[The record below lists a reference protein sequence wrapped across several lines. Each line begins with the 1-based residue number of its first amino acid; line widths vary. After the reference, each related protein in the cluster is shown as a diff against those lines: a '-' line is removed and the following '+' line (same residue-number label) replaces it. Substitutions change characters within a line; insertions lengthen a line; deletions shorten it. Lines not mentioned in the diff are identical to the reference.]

1 MQGIVQASRLNVR
14 ARPDRDGKIVGSL
27 LNGTIIDVLGQKGG
41 WFEISYTGLS
51 AFVNDDFIELIS
63 KPKAMKGVVTANLLN
78 VRAQPSLNGRIV
90 GSVIGGAVV
99 NILARHGEWLEI
111 EFNSGIAFVHR
122 DFVDMHTA
130 DELKRGVVSVGLL
143 NVRSQPGLAGS
154 IVGQLAQNETVNIVA
169 RVGEWYEIKFNGS
182 SAFVHSAF
190 VDTDSFAI
198 SDEPDAP
205 VEVSAR
211 EEDEDD
217 SRIPHAP
224 DIIDS
229 HDSPDTAPLE
239 PVHKMP
245 VAGNS
250 HAQNVARTWNKFGNL
265 LDVMSHDIG
274 IDTGAA
280 VAVLC
285 VESSGKGFEADNQNR
300 MIIRFENHKFWS
312 YWGRQNPEKFHAHF
326 QYKKGEAWKEH
337 KWRKSLSD
345 EWRTFHGN
353 QAAEWHVLECA
364 RSIDDSAALQ
374 SISMGAPQIMGFHYQ
389 RIGYDTVQD
398 MFEKFNAEIRFH
410 ILGLF
415 DFFDNSMIQAL
426 KKLEFVTFAGK
437 YNGSGQME
445 KYGQWIRNHYDAYK
459 KLIV

>member
-169 RVGEWYEIKFNGS
+169 RV
-182 SAFVHSAF
+182 
-190 VDTDSFAI
+190 
-198 SDEPDAP
+198 
-205 VEVSAR
+205 
-211 EEDEDD
+211 
-217 SRIPHAP
+217 
-224 DIIDS
+224 
-229 HDSPDTAPLE
+229 
-239 PVHKMP
+239 
-245 VAGNS
+245 
-250 HAQNVARTWNKFGNL
+250 NK
-265 LDVMSHDIG
+265 
-274 IDTGAA
+274 
-280 VAVLC
+280 
-285 VESSGKGFEADNQNR
+285 
-300 MIIRFENHKFWS
+300 
-312 YWGRQNPEKFHAHF
+312 
-326 QYKKGEAWKEH
+326 
-337 KWRKSLSD
+337 
-345 EWRTFHGN
+345 
-353 QAAEWHVLECA
+353 
-364 RSIDDSAALQ
+364 
-374 SISMGAPQIMGFHYQ
+374 
-389 RIGYDTVQD
+389 
-398 MFEKFNAEIRFH
+398 
-410 ILGLF
+410 
-415 DFFDNSMIQAL
+415 
-426 KKLEFVTFAGK
+426 
-437 YNGSGQME
+437 
-445 KYGQWIRNHYDAYK
+445 
-459 KLIV
+459 